1 MYKKILVPYDKSDP
15 AKNAL
20 GAALDLAAGV
30 PGAQITV
37 LSVVD
42 WHDFNAETFKIAS
55 RMSGVMGDTMDM
67 DVISEVENEAIKAD
81 MDACREHRAFGGRRR
96 GHRYCRGERLAA
108 RFHHGLCRRGRLRLH
123 RHGPSRSGCRAWDA
137 RQRVLLRA
145 AQDQRARAHC
155 EIGSR
160 PWDDQAEAA
169 ASREAAASAEALEVA
184 AADSVAG
191 FPAARDRAVARL
203 ATAAL
208 VSAAGTMA
216 VATTAE
222 ASGAAASGAVS
233 SVA

>member
-81 MDACREHRAFGGRRR
+81 MDAIAENIAPLVGDAEGIGIAVVNGSPHDSITAYADEGGYDCIVMGHRGLGAVRGMLGSVCYSVLHKTNVPVLIVKEVRGHGTIRRRRRLLGRRWLR
-96 GHRYCRGERLAA
+96 RRL
-108 RFHHGLCRRGRLRLH
+108 
-123 RHGPSRSGCRAWDA
+123 WK
-137 RQRVLLRA
+137 
-145 AQDQRARAHC
+145 
-155 EIGSR
+155 
-160 PWDDQAEAA
+160 
-169 ASREAAASAEALEVA
+169 
-184 AADSVAG
+184 
-191 FPAARDRAVARL
+191 
-203 ATAAL
+203 
-208 VSAAGTMA
+208 
-216 VATTAE
+216 
-222 ASGAAASGAVS
+222 
-233 SVA
+233 

>member
-81 MDACREHRAFGGRRR
+81 MDAIAENIAPLVGDAEGIGIAVVNGSPHDSITAYADEGG
-96 GHRYCRGERLAA
+96 YDCSSWAIA
-108 RFHHGLCRRGRLRLH
+108 VWVPCV
-123 RHGPSRSGCRAWDA
+123 GC
-137 RQRVLLRA
+137 
-145 AQDQRARAHC
+145 
-155 EIGSR
+155 
-160 PWDDQAEAA
+160 
-169 ASREAAASAEALEVA
+169 
-184 AADSVAG
+184 
-191 FPAARDRAVARL
+191 
-203 ATAAL
+203 
-208 VSAAGTMA
+208 SAAC
-216 VATTAE
+216 ATPCCTRPTCPC
-222 ASGAAASGAVS
+222 SL
-233 SVA
+233 